1 MKPALQALAAWLARA
16 MGDGENPS
24 TSRLIVV
31 ATVPLTIL
39 VPLLVWAFLSLA
51 TGGLLEFPATVTG
64 FITAAVTLILG
75 AFHLN
80 KKEESK

>member
-1 MKPALQALAAWLARA
+1 MLLLWLSRA

-31 ATVPLTIL
+31 ATVPLTLLLPLFIWATLCL
-39 VPLLVWAFLSLA
+39 VNRQVLD
-51 TGGLLEFPATVTG
+51 FPASVTG
-64 FITAAVTLILG
+64 YITAANTLVLG

-80 KKEESK
+80 KKEETK